1 MLFQK
6 SFALFLVVSATG
18 AFRLRP
24 QRNHHRGIS
33 KRDQPQEVGLNLFA
47 DNDEQELNYIIDMLI
62 DQIMQKHGITP
73 QNVGPTD
80 DEIIFS
86 DRDFEFIFDEAIDIL
101 GEMIDEAE
109 KESKERKL

>member
-1 MLFQK
+1 MIFQK
-6 SFALFLVVSATG
+6 SFALFLVVSTG

-33 KRDQPQEVGLNLFA
+33 KRDRAGEVGVNLFA

-62 DQIMQKHGITP
+62 DQIMQKHDIKP

-80 DEIIFS
+80 DDIIFS
-86 DRDFEFIFDEAIDIL
+86 DQDFEFIFDEAIDIL
-101 GEMIDEAE
+101 GKMIADAE
-109 KESKERKL
+109 KETPERKL

>member
-1 MLFQK
+1 
-6 SFALFLVVSATG
+6 
-18 AFRLRP
+18 
-24 QRNHHRGIS
+24 
-33 KRDQPQEVGLNLFA
+33 
-47 DNDEQELNYIIDMLI
+47 MLI

-101 GEMIDEAE
+101 GEMIDE
-109 KESKERKL
+109 